1 MLAAWLLVCLG
12 VAQASTPS
20 SRAGT
25 YTAVSIGSQSSVT
38 AYKYD
43 GAVAANDK
51 AYFVP
56 KALDAVG
63 VYDSAGWASH
73 NKPLIVHTHTHTHTD
88 RHTQIHTHPSSALPF
103 LNNLETPLPSFDT
116 QQPI

>member
-1 MLAAWLLVCLG
+1 MTPMRAAKGSAVLAAWLLVCLG

-63 VYDSAGWASH
+63 VYDSAGFRTVSTGLTGGEKFSGGTLAP
-73 NKPLIVHTHTHTHTD
+73 NGKVYLAPKG
-88 RHTQIHTHPSSALPF
+88 
-103 LNNLETPLPSFDT
+103 
-116 QQPI
+116 